1 MSRNYFNLSLFII
14 FARNLVGSCRL
25 KGSVKEYLA
34 GKIPSEHLS
43 LIYRSY
49 DLIGDIAVIRVPEE
63 ASRYKRLIAEAI
75 MHVHKHVKSVWAQVS
90 PVSGDFRLRELEWI
104 AGEKRSETVY
114 KEYGCIFKVDLKR
127 CYFSPRL
134 SYERMRIA
142 KLVQPKE
149 TVVNMFAGVGCYSI
163 MIAKHSDVE
172 KVFSM
177 DINPY
182 AVEYMKENIR
192 LNKVEG
198 KVIPILGDAKK
209 VVEEKLQKIADRV
222 LMPLPEKAYEF
233 IEVAIQ
239 ALKPK
244 GGWIHYY
251 SFEHARK
258 NEDPIEKAK
267 LKVMEKFEELGI
279 NFNVAFGRVVRGTGP
294 NWYQIVLDIK
304 VKL

>member
-1 MSRNYFNLSLFII
+1 
-14 FARNLVGSCRL
+14 
-25 KGSVKEYLA
+25 
-34 GKIPSEHLS
+34 
-43 LIYRSY
+43 
-49 DLIGDIAVIRVPEE
+49 
-63 ASRYKRLIAEAI
+63 
-75 MHVHKHVKSVWAQVS
+75 
-90 PVSGDFRLRELEWI
+90 
-104 AGEKRSETVY
+104 
-114 KEYGCIFKVDLKR
+114 
-127 CYFSPRL
+127 
-134 SYERMRIA
+134 MRIA

-172 KVFSM
+172 KVFSI

-192 LNKVEG
+192 LNKVED

-209 VVEEKLQKIADRV
+209 VVEKKFQRIADRV

-233 IEVAIQ
+233 IEAAIQ

-279 NFNVAFGRVVRGTGP
+279 NFNAAFGRIVRGTGP